1 MALWLNAARALS
13 PDGHPANILGSM
25 SGVDMRSMENPMS
38 ALWEMPL
45 DAESVRWK
53 RLAEELTSKY
63 FAPAADAIDRDQRYP
78 VEHLEP
84 LLESG
89 ISGMFLPKEYG
100 GSGASL
106 VSLVAVVEA
115 IAAGCGSTAAI
126 MAALS
131 LGAFPVL
138 LGGNEEQKQ
147 ALLGGLARKGEAV
160 NFALS
165 ERGAGSDAAAI
176 TATAAREGEGW
187 RIRGEKCW
195 LGNGGHSKHFIV
207 FARTGEGAR
216 NNISAFW
223 VPRATEGAVV
233 DFYEDK
239 MGIRGTTTTNLTVDV
254 WVPESSMI
262 GQEGFGLK
270 LALSTLNV
278 GRIVVAAQALGIALC
293 SYRAAAE
300 FAAKRQTFG
309 RSIIDHQGIGFP
321 MADAATS
328 FSAARMMVYEAAKA
342 YDEGRDVSTLGA
354 MAKLFASE
362 ASHDICDTAMTV
374 LAGRGYVK
382 PNVVERCYRDQRI
395 TEIYEGTS
403 EIQRLVIA
411 RAIKRDAQSNDA

>member
-1 MALWLNAARALS
+1 
-13 PDGHPANILGSM
+13 M
-25 SGVDMRSMENPMS
+25 SV
-38 ALWEMPL
+38 LWEMPL
-45 DAESVRWK
+45 DAESLRWQQ
-53 RLAEELTSKY
+53 LAQELTSRH
-63 FAPAADAIDRDQRYP
+63 FAPAADAIDREQRYP
-78 VEHLEP
+78 VEHLGP
-84 LLESG
+84 LLDSG
-89 ISGMFLPKEYG
+89 ISGMFLPRAYG

-106 VSLVAVVEA
+106 VSLVAVVET
-115 IAAGCGSTAAI
+115 IGSGCGSTAAI

-138 LGGNEEQKQ
+138 LGGNETQKQ

-165 ERGAGSDAAAI
+165 ERGAGSDAAAVTT
-176 TATAAREGEGW
+176 TAVREGEGW

-207 FARTGEGAR
+207 FARTGAEGAR
-216 NNISAFW
+216 NNITAFW
-223 VPRATEGAVV
+223 VPRSTEGAIV

-239 MGIRGTTTTNLTVDV
+239 MGIRGTTTTNLKVDV
-254 WVPESSMI
+254 WVPKESMV
-262 GQEGFGLK
+262 GEEGHGLK

-293 SYRAAAE
+293 SYRAAAD
-300 FAAKRQTFG
+300 FAATRVTFG
-309 RSIIDHQGIGFP
+309 KPIIDHQGVGFM
-321 MADAATS
+321 MADSATS
-328 FSAARMMVYEAAKA
+328 LSAARMMVYEAAKA
-342 YDEGRDVSTLGA
+342 YDEGKDVSTLGA

-362 ASHDICDTAMTV
+362 ASHDICDAAMSV

-411 RAIKRDAQSNDA
+411 RAIKREATTRGS

>member
-1 MALWLNAARALS
+1 MPALWR
-13 PDGHPANILGSM
+13 
-25 SGVDMRSMENPMS
+25 
-38 ALWEMPL
+38 MPL
-45 DAESVRWK
+45 DEEATRWQ
-53 RLAEELTSKY
+53 RLAEKLTTEN
-63 FAPAADAIDRDQRYP
+63 FASLADVIDRDQRYP
-78 VEHLEP
+78 LEHLGP

-138 LGGNEEQKQ
+138 LGGNEDQKQ

-176 TATAAREGEGW
+176 TTTAVREGDGW

-207 FARTGEGAR
+207 FARTAAADER

-223 VPRATEGAVV
+223 VPRATEGALV

-239 MGIRGTTTTNLTVDV
+239 MGIRGTTTTNFKVDV
-254 WVPESSMI
+254 WVPSSSMV
-262 GQEGFGLK
+262 GHEGHGLK

-293 SYRAAAE
+293 AYREATK
-300 FAAKRQTFG
+300 FAASRQSFG
-309 RSIIDHQGIGFP
+309 RAIIEHQGIGF
-321 MADAATS
+321 MIADAATQL
-328 FSAARMMVYEAAKA
+328 SAARMMVFEAAKA
-342 YDEGRDVSTLGA
+342 YDEDRDVSTLGA

-362 ASHDICDTAMTV
+362 ASHKICDDAMQI
-374 LAGRGYVK
+374 LGGRGYVK
-382 PNVVERCYRDQRI
+382 PSAVERCYRDQRI

-411 RAIKRDAQSNDA
+411 RAVRRAAQLQKS